1 MNWRNLRRLTMIAC
15 GAACLVFVGA
25 SWFVAGA
32 LMAPAHRMVGPPPS
46 GYGIETVTIGSESGS
61 DLAAWYVPCEG
72 ATATVVL
79 FHPIRTDRRAMLGRA
94 KLLHNAGYATLLV
107 DLQAH
112 GESPGENITAGYRER
127 FDVEAA
133 VNYVRAK
140 DPEHRIGVVG
150 WSLGGAAALLASP
163 LKIDALVIE
172 SVYPTIEEGVRNRI
186 SMRLGVLSHV
196 LAPSL
201 LIQLRPRLG
210 IAPSQVRPIDHIHAV
225 GCPIL
230 IAAGDCDMHTTLRE
244 TNRLF
249 EAANEPKQLVLFEG
263 AAHEDLLSSNPTR
276 YNEIVAF
283 LDVYLGGSGLE
294 E

>member
-1 MNWRNLRRLTMIAC
+1 
-15 GAACLVFVGA
+15 V
-25 SWFVAGA
+25 SWIVAGA
-32 LMAPAHRMVGPPPS
+32 LTAPAHRIVGPPPS
-46 GYGIETVTIGSESGS
+46 GYGIETVTIRSESGS
-61 DLAAWYVPCEG
+61 DLAAWYVPSEG

-94 KLLHNAGYATLLV
+94 KLLHDAGYATLLV

-127 FDVEAA
+127 FDVKAA
-133 VNYVRAK
+133 VNYVRARS
-140 DPEHRIGVVG
+140 PVHRIGVVG

-196 LAPSL
+196 LAPAL

-210 IAPSQVRPIDHIHAV
+210 VSPSQVRPIDHVHAV

-230 IAAGDCDMHTTLRE
+230 IAAGDCDMHTTLLE
-244 TNRLF
+244 TIRLF
-249 EAANEPKQLVLFEG
+249 DAANEPKQLVLFEG
-263 AAHEDLLSSNPTR
+263 AAHEDLLSANPTR
-276 YNEIVAF
+276 YHDIVAF
-283 LDVYLGGSGLE
+283 LDVYLGGGGF
-294 E
+294 